1 MADKLTDLPI
11 VLVHGDF
18 ATTNI
23 LSDDDGHITG
33 IVDWESSEFLP
44 FGWNFYGVDLFLG
57 EITYRD
63 GEFSFTDYKTRDEL
77 EMTFWHIFW
86 ERAPSDMKRKRQ
98 ILEDAIKISRGIGLL
113 WHYVGPDVSS
123 FLDGPLKLM
132 PVIQAV
138 L

>member
-1 MADKLTDLPI
+1 MADLPI

-57 EITYRD
+57 ELTYHD
-63 GEFSFTDYKTRDEL
+63 GEFNFTDYKSRDEL
-77 EMTFWHIFW
+77 EMIFW
-86 ERAPSDMKRKRQ
+86 DSFWEKAPPDMKRKRQ
-98 ILEDAIKISRGIGLL
+98 ILEDEIKVSRGIGLL
-113 WHYVGPDVSS
+113 WHYVGVDISS
-123 FLDGPLKLM
+123 FLDGSLQLM
-132 PVIQAV
+132 PVIKAV

>member
-1 MADKLTDLPI
+1 
-11 VLVHGDF
+11 
-18 ATTNI
+18 

-33 IVDWESSEFLP
+33 IVDWDSSEFLP

-57 EITYRD
+57 EFTYRD

-77 EMTFWHIFW
+77 EMTFWQMFW
-86 ERAPSDMKRKRQ
+86 EKAPSDMKRKRQ

-113 WHYVGPDVSS
+113 WHYVGHDVSS
-123 FLDGPLKLM
+123 FLDGPLQLM
-132 PVIQAV
+132 PVIKAV